1 MSALTSVR
9 ANRLLPGM
17 EPVQVDVH
25 YHTRSALTTRSW
37 RKYVRQSM
45 AASAA
50 HSSRCAR
57 IQNGPA
63 RSAAWVLPPVNG
75 SN

>member
-1 MSALTSVR
+1 
-9 ANRLLPGM
+9 
-17 EPVQVDVH
+17 
-25 YHTRSALTTRSW
+25 LTTRSW